1 MGDPMLQTAT
11 TATFLI
17 LLLFIYAISAPGSTA
32 LAQSSPSTAT
42 PRPADITAI
51 LDQEKQDP
59 RRSAKTRADA
69 DPPSTQDE
77 NLLAQFYYRRGQ
89 ARFLMG
95 RNREALSDAEMA
107 IQHAGNSDTE
117 RFESLLSNA
126 YSSLGDHKHV
136 IEINQMLA
144 QRYATTQK
152 GKNFS
157 INLRLVQSYLA
168 LGD

>member
-1 MGDPMLQTAT
+1 MTTVKHIALAT
-11 TATFLI
+11 GTFLI
-17 LLLFIYAISAPGSTA
+17 LLLFICAISALGSTA
-32 LAQSSPSTAT
+32 LAQSPPSIAT

-59 RRSAKTRADA
+59 RRSTKTRADADA

-117 RFESLLSNA
+117 RFESL
-126 YSSLGDHKHV
+126 
-136 IEINQMLA
+136 
-144 QRYATTQK
+144 
-152 GKNFS
+152 
-157 INLRLVQSYLA
+157 
-168 LGD
+168 